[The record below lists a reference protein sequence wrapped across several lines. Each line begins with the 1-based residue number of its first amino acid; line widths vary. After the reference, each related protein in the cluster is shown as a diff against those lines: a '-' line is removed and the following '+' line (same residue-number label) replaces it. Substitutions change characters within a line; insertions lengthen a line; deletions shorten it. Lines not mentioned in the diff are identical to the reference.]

1 MPVQGDWDEDR
12 LFFDQL
18 QMTKRRF
25 FFDELAFE
33 TVNRIKQFTQAAP

>member
-1 MPVQGDWDEDR
+1 MLTAQGDWDEDR

-25 FFDELAFE
+25 SFDELAFE
-33 TVNRIKQFTQAAP
+33 AV